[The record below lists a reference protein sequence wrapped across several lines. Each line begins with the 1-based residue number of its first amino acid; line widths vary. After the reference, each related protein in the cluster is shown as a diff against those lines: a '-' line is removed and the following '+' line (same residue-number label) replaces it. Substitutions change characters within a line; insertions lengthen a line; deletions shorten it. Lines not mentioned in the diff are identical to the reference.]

1 MERGRALPIKCSV
14 SDPLPPSAA
23 LPLTEGETAS
33 EASGGGQFRIVILAI
48 VFFLLL
54 GGGQTSAHKPVTSKY
69 DYNRDVF
76 PLLREHCARCH
87 AKGGP
92 GPMSL
97 MTYAD
102 AVPWAVSIRDEL
114 SAGRM
119 PPWPVD
125 PTSPRVKGG
134 HPINARDL
142 NTIIVWASGGTP
154 EGDTGAKLPAVT
166 FNPQW
171 KLGPPDLEIPMD
183 AEHTVA
189 PGVIEDTYEG
199 SLPVNVTST
208 KWVKAADLMPGA
220 ASIVREALISI
231 ENGPVLALWQP
242 GTETTAASNGPAFRL
257 TPGSKIHLL
266 VHYKKHF
273 DQEQNAVSDKST
285 IGLYFTDTPP
295 SGGELRSFVIDPPR
309 AAGGPTAPP
318 LSLGTFSGALAE
330 PARIVALRPLLDR
343 AYESLNVDA
352 ITPSGTHVPLLRLH
366 GPRPQWLQ
374 RYWLQEPVDLARGSE
389 IKITLTPL
397 SEYSEEPKV
406 TKQLP
411 LQMALDYIPQ

>member
-1 MERGRALPIKCSV
+1 MNRYP
-14 SDPLPPSAA
+14 
-23 LPLTEGETAS
+23 
-33 EASGGGQFRIVILAI
+33 FIVLAI
-48 VFFLLL
+48 VFLLL
-54 GGGQTSAHKPVTSKY
+54 VGGGHTSAHKPVTSKY

-76 PLLREHCARCH
+76 PLLREHCGRCH
-87 AKGGP
+87 VKGGP

-125 PTSPRVKGG
+125 PTSPAVKGA
-134 HPINARDL
+134 HPINSRDI

-189 PGVIEDTYEG
+189 PGVIEDTYER

-208 KWVKAADLMPGA
+208 KWVRAADLMPGA
-220 ASIVREALISI
+220 PSIVRDALISI
-231 ENGPVLALWQP
+231 ENGPLLALWQP
-242 GTETTAASNGPAFRL
+242 GTETMAVPNGAVFRL
-257 TPGSKIHLL
+257 APGSKINLL

-285 IGLYFTDTPP
+285 IGLYFTDPAPP
-295 SGGELRSFVIDPPR
+295 GRELRSFAIDPPK

-318 LSLGTFSGALAE
+318 FSLGTFSGALAE
-330 PARIVALRPLLDR
+330 PTRIVALRPMLDR
-343 AYESLNVDA
+343 AYESLSVDA

-366 GPRPQWLQ
+366 GPRPQWLR
-374 RYWLQEPVDLARGSE
+374 RYWLQEPVELPSGSE
-389 IKITLTPL
+389 IKVTITPL
-397 SEYSEEPKV
+397 SDYSEEPKV
-406 TKQLP
+406 TRPVP
-411 LQMALDYIPQ
+411 LQMAVEYVPQ